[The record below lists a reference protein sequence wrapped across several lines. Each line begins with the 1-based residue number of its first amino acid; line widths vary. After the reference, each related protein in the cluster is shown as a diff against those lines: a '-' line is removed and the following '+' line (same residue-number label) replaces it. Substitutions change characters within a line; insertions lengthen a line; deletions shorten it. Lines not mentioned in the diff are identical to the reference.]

1 MIPRARGGSSRQVEA
16 TNREHAVLTAKA
28 LDESKAIAARVQ
40 RRTRDERQLFR
51 SRKYEERTGSHRC
64 RLHEGVRRVNR
75 RTLQI
80 PRHRLSADQGGHPQ
94 GHRHPLLRDPGENAA
109 GAAQDEAGRRRADV
123 PDQHRRQAAEVAAQE
138 RAPRRCR
145 CTAPASR
152 APPIAPPPGTRPRA
166 PMPAPLRGRPCP
178 ASRRVPRR
186 PAAPGAWRHRGGH
199 AQR

>member
-138 RAPRRCR
+138 PGQTRQDLRGIDHGVARAMTAVGRRSTSPRR
-145 CTAPASR
+145 
-152 APPIAPPPGTRPRA
+152 
-166 PMPAPLRGRPCP
+166 
-178 ASRRVPRR
+178 
-186 PAAPGAWRHRGGH
+186 RHRAEVRIPVKLNAESGDREHGF
-199 AQR
+199 RRT